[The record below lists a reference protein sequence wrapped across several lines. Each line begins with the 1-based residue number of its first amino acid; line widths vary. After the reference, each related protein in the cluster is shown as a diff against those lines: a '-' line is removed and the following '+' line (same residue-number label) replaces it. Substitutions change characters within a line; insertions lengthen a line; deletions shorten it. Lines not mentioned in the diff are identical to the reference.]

1 MAASL
6 EAAGARA
13 PAGLRERGKRRR
25 TERILDSALE
35 LLREDPEQTPTIER
49 ISERA
54 EVAPMTIFN
63 LVGNREQ
70 MWSAMADRALR
81 DLDLESTSADDP
93 QERAHRIVD
102 AVVKILCADAEVFR
116 ALLPGWR
123 LSGRMLEHDPTNA
136 LTECLQEA
144 ADAGMLARGVDV
156 HRYGEILAA
165 GLLGTIHQW
174 SAGLIGDRAFR
185 KRAGEVVD
193 IVFAAA
199 RHGND

>member
-1 MAASL
+1 MEAETASQ
-6 EAAGARA
+6 GDA
-13 PAGLRERGKRRR
+13 PQGLRERGKQRR

-35 LLREDPEQTPTIER
+35 LLREDPDQGPTIER

-81 DLDLESTSADDP
+81 DLDLESISASDP
-93 QERAHRIVD
+93 QDRAHRIVE
-102 AVVKILCADAEVFR
+102 AVVRILCADAEVFR

-123 LSGRMLEHDPTNA
+123 LSGRMLERDPTNA
-136 LTECLQEA
+136 LIECLREA
-144 ADAGMLARGVDV
+144 EDQGKLARGVDV
-156 HRYGEILAA
+156 RRYGDIMAA

-174 SAGLIGDRAFR
+174 SAGLISDRSFR
-185 KRAGEVVD
+185 KRAREVVD

-199 RHGND
+199 RHGNR

>member
-1 MAASL
+1 MAVTP
-6 EAAGARA
+6 EAGGARA
-13 PAGLRERGKRRR
+13 PTGLRERGKRRR

-35 LLREDPEQTPTIER
+35 LLREDPEQNPTIER
-49 ISERA
+49 IAERA

-70 MWSAMADRALR
+70 MWSAMADRALD
-81 DLDLESTSADDP
+81 DLDLESITTEDP
-93 QERAHRIVD
+93 RERAHRIVD
-102 AVVKILCADAEVFR
+102 AVVKILCADAEAFR

-123 LSGRMLEHDPTNA
+123 LSGRMLEHDPTKA
-136 LTECLQEA
+136 LIDCLQDA
-144 ADAGMLARGVDV
+144 ADRGMVAPGVNV
-156 HRYGEILAA
+156 RRYGEILAA

-174 SAGLIGDRAFR
+174 SAGLISDRSFR

-199 RHGND
+199 RHGDD

>member
-1 MAASL
+1 MAST
-6 EAAGARA
+6 EAARAQA

-70 MWSAMADRALR
+70 MWSAMADQALR
-81 DLDLESTSADDP
+81 DLDLESISADDP
-93 QERAHRIVD
+93 RERAHRIVD
-102 AVVKILCADAEVFR
+102 SVVKILCADAEVFR

-136 LTECLQEA
+136 LIECLQQA
-144 ADAGMLARGVDV
+144 DDAGMVAPGVDV
-156 HRYGEILAA
+156 RRYGEIMAA

-185 KRAGEVVD
+185 KRAAEVVD